1 MARNLQPGM
10 TGWLQ
15 KRTERGSSRIKRVKD
30 MAEIETYIVDA
41 TARLARRINIRNML
55 RFVSLLILWG
65 AGASVALVFVSK
77 FVMIPIPLALTVFSV
92 LVICLAVGVIRGMLA
107 RVSPLEAAMMA
118 DVRVGLKERLSSA
131 VELMG
136 EEDRSE
142 MAELQLEDAAEHAR
156 SLDPKSVCPRV
167 FPLAAK
173 VLPLSLLF
181 LITLFYVPNF
191 YGGPG
196 EVPAVVRQAIKQAG
210 ADMEDMA
217 GEMDKNPL
225 AEEVADLA
233 SEVGAVGSELRD
245 KPMTKKEALRNL
257 SNLARK
263 METLKIIGKV
273 SEELDSDMTPEKKRI
288 LNELLERLADSLKDL
303 PDMAGIFQKVA
314 KAQQVDLS
322 VEALKELAAALEQ
335 IGMGDPDMKALQ
347 QMSEQVAKGKRDI
360 GRVTLAAADSSELT
374 GEQEESSGPMGGGAP
389 GRDTA
394 RVSEEYG
401 TRAPIPIGQRDDLE
415 LEGQPSE
422 GGRSVPVESELD
434 VKKGES
440 VMPYEEIYAKY
451 RDAADDAVSRANIPW
466 TYREHVKNYFDAIR
480 PESETR

>member
-1 MARNLQPGM
+1 MA
-10 TGWLQ
+10 
-15 KRTERGSSRIKRVKD
+15 KTETSIADTTV
-30 MAEIETYIVDA
+30 
-41 TARLARRINIRNML
+41 RLARRINIHNML
-55 RFVSLLILWG
+55 RLISVLMLWG
-65 AGASVALVFVSK
+65 AGASTALIFVSK
-77 FVMIPIPLALTVFSV
+77 FVMLPIPLALTVFSV
-92 LVICLAVGVIRGMLA
+92 LVICLTVGVIRGTLA
-107 RVSPLEAAMMA
+107 RVSPLEAAMIA
-118 DVRVGLKERLSSA
+118 DAQVGLKERLSSA

-136 EEDRSE
+136 EEGRSE
-142 MAELQLEDAAEHAR
+142 MAELQLDDAADHAR
-156 SLDPKSVCPRV
+156 SLDLKSVCPRV

-181 LITLFYVPNF
+181 LIALFYVPSF

-217 GEMDKNPL
+217 REMDKNPL

-233 SEVGAVGSELRD
+233 SEMEAAGRELKD

-263 METLKIIGKV
+263 MEALKIIGEV
-273 SEELDSDMTPEKKRI
+273 SEELGSDMTPENKRI
-288 LNELLERLADSLKDL
+288 LNELLEKLADSLKDL
-303 PDMAGIFQKVA
+303 PDMAEISQKVV
-314 KAQQVDLS
+314 KAQQADLS

-335 IGMGDPDMKALQ
+335 MEMGVSDMKALQ

-374 GEQEESSGPMGGGAP
+374 GEQEESSGLMGGGAP
-389 GRDTA
+389 GKDTA
-394 RVSEEYG
+394 EVAEETGYEP
-401 TRAPIPIGQRDDLE
+401 RAPIPIGQRDDLE

-434 VKKGES
+434 MKKGES
-440 VMPYEEIYAKY
+440 VVPYEEIYVKY
-451 RDAADDAVSRANIPW
+451 RDAADDAISRANIPW
-466 TYREHVKNYFDAIR
+466 TYREHVKNYFDAIK

>member
-1 MARNLQPGM
+1 
-10 TGWLQ
+10 
-15 KRTERGSSRIKRVKD
+15 
-30 MAEIETYIVDA
+30 MAEIEKSIADT

-55 RFVSLLILWG
+55 SLISVLVLWG
-65 AGASVALVFVSK
+65 AGASMALIFISK
-77 FVMIPIPLALTVFSV
+77 FVTLPIPLALTVFSV
-92 LVICLAVGVIRGMLA
+92 LGICLTVGVIRGMLA

-118 DVRVGLKERLSSA
+118 DAQVGLKERLSSA

-142 MAELQLEDAAEHAR
+142 MAELQLEDAADHAR
-156 SLDPKSVCPRV
+156 FLDPKSVCPRV

-173 VLPLSLLF
+173 ALPLSLLF
-181 LITLFYVPNF
+181 LIAFFYLPTL

-196 EVPAVVRQAIKQAG
+196 EVSAVVKQAIKQAG
-210 ADMEDMA
+210 ADMELMA
-217 GEMDKNPL
+217 REMDKSPL

-233 SEVGAVGSELRD
+233 SEMEAAGRELRD
-245 KPMTKKEALRNL
+245 KPVTKKEALRNL

-263 METLKIIGKV
+263 MEALKIIGEV

-288 LNELLERLADSLKDL
+288 LNELLEKLADSLRDL
-303 PDMAGIFQKVA
+303 PDMAEISQKVV
-314 KAQQVDLS
+314 KAQQADLS

-335 IGMGDPDMKALQ
+335 MEMGVSDMKALQ
-347 QMSEQVAKGKRDI
+347 QMSKQVAKGKRDI

-374 GEQEESSGPMGGGAP
+374 GEQEESSGLMGGEAP
-389 GRDTA
+389 GGDTA
-394 RVSEEYG
+394 KVAEEYE
-401 TRAPIPIGQRDDLE
+401 TRAPILIRQRDDLE
-415 LEGQPSE
+415 LEGQLSE

-434 VKKGES
+434 VKKSES
-440 VMPYEEIYAKY
+440 VVPYEEIYVKY
-451 RDAADDAVSRANIPW
+451 RDAADDAISRTNIPW

>member
-1 MARNLQPGM
+1 MV
-10 TGWLQ
+10 
-15 KRTERGSSRIKRVKD
+15 EIK
-30 MAEIETYIVDA
+30 TYIADA
-41 TARLARRINIRNML
+41 TARLARRINIHNML
-55 RFVSLLILWG
+55 KLVSVFMLWG
-65 AGASVALVFVSK
+65 AGASVALAFVSK
-77 FVMIPIPLALTVFSV
+77 FVVIPIPLALTVSFA
-92 LVICLAVGVIRGMLA
+92 LGICLIVGVIRGMLA

-131 VELMG
+131 IELMG

-142 MAELQLEDAAEHAR
+142 MAELQLEDAADHAR

-173 VLPLSLLF
+173 ILPLSLLF
-181 LITLFYVPNF
+181 LVAFFYVPPF
-191 YGGPG
+191 YASSG

-217 GEMDKNPL
+217 REMDKNPL

-233 SEVGAVGSELRD
+233 SEMEAVGHELKD

-263 METLKIIGKV
+263 MEALKIIGEV

-288 LNELLERLADSLKDL
+288 LNELLEKLADNLRDL
-303 PDMAGIFQKVA
+303 LDMAEISQKVV
-314 KAQQVDLS
+314 KAQQADLS

-335 IGMGDPDMKALQ
+335 IGMGVSDMKALQ
-347 QMSEQVAKGKRDI
+347 KMSEQVAKGKRDI
-360 GRVTLAAADSSELT
+360 GRVTLAAADLSEST
-374 GEQEESSGPMGGGAP
+374 GEQEESSGLMGGGAP
-389 GRDTA
+389 GEDTA
-394 RVSEEYG
+394 KVAEEYE
-401 TRAPIPIGQRDDLE
+401 TRAPIPIGQRDNLE
-415 LEGQPSE
+415 LEGQASE
-422 GGRSVPVESELD
+422 GGRTVPVESELD
-434 VKKGES
+434 LKKGES
-440 VMPYEEIYAKY
+440 AVPYEEIYVKY

>member
-1 MARNLQPGM
+1 M
-10 TGWLQ
+10 T
-15 KRTERGSSRIKRVKD
+15 RIKRGIAILKQAED
-30 MAEIETYIVDA
+30 MVEIETYIVDA
-41 TARLARRINIRNML
+41 TARSARRINIHAML
-55 RFVSLLILWG
+55 RPISVFMLCGV
-65 AGASVALVFVSK
+65 GASVALIFVSK

-92 LVICLAVGVIRGMLA
+92 LVICLTGGIIRGTLA
-107 RVSPLEAAMMA
+107 RVSPMEAAMMA
-118 DVRVGLKERLSSA
+118 DARLSLKERLSSA

-173 VLPLSLLF
+173 ILPLSLLF
-181 LITLFYVPNF
+181 LIALFYVPNF
-191 YGGPG
+191 YGGSG

-217 GEMDKNPL
+217 GEINKNPL

-233 SEVGAVGSELRD
+233 SEMEAAGRELKD
-245 KPMTKKEALRNL
+245 KTMTKKEALRNL
-257 SNLARK
+257 SNLARR
-263 METLKIIGKV
+263 MEALKIIGEV
-273 SEELDSDMTPEKKRI
+273 SEELGSDMTPDKKRI
-288 LNELLERLADSLKDL
+288 LDDLLEKLADRLKDL
-303 PDMAGIFQKVA
+303 PDMAEISQKVV
-314 KAQQVDLS
+314 KAQQAALS
-322 VEALKELAAALEQ
+322 VEALKDLAAALKQ
-335 IGMGDPDMKALQ
+335 IEMGVSDMKALQ

-374 GEQEESSGPMGGGAP
+374 GEREESSGPMGGGAP
-389 GRDTA
+389 GEDTA
-394 RVSEEYG
+394 KVEEEYG

-440 VMPYEEIYAKY
+440 VVPYEEIYIKY
-451 RDAADDAVSRANIPW
+451 RDAAEDAISRANIPW

-480 PESETR
+480 PGVKRDES